1 MFDTLLGSY
10 VLGVPA
16 LARRNRLR
24 RSLYLGKS
32 PNYGDAPFLEVQAR
46 LTDLVPMHPLVLLI
60 VFAAGL
66 GFIAGLEAIFLWML
80 RAGPAMGRV
89 AALDLTVRGSLGT
102 WFASAV
108 LALAS
113 LVALVV
119 FSVRRYKL
127 DDYHGHYRVWLWA
140 SACWLLLSIDATA
153 NVHEAFG
160 ELMAW
165 ITGTRLFG
173 ESSIWWL
180 VVGGFLVGG
189 VGTRLLVDMRHCRI
203 SSAVLVASGACCA
216 GCIGFHFRLI
226 PTDQIEWL
234 PVDHAVKCVVLSRG
248 AFLGGS
254 FLVLMSMLLHA
265 RFVVLDAEGLLPR
278 RRYPRRGYV
287 SDLELALADQD
298 AVLGG
303 GGSVAVIPPR
313 RVSRPTV
320 VTPVVGPSVVT
331 QPVVTPVVTGG
342 STAGVSAITSAVP
355 LATPASQVGV
365 PVHRTLTKQE
375 KKVLRE
381 RLERAREE
389 RERRAG

>member
-1 MFDTLLGSY
+1 MFDSLLGSY

-16 LARRNRLR
+16 FAQRNRAR

-32 PNYGDAPFLEVQAR
+32 PNYGDAAFLEVQAR
-46 LTDLVPMHPLVLLI
+46 LTDLVPLHPLALLI

-66 GFIAGLEAIFLWML
+66 GFIAGLEGAYLWML
-80 RAGPAMGRV
+80 RAGPTMGRV
-89 AALDLTVRGSLGT
+89 TALDLTIRGSLGT

-140 SACWLLLSIDATA
+140 AACWLLLSVDATA

-189 VGTRLLVDMRHCRI
+189 VVTRLLVDMRHCRI
-203 SSAVLVASGACCA
+203 SSTVLVAGGACCA
-216 GCIGFHFRLI
+216 ACIGFHFRWI
-226 PTDQIEWL
+226 PTDQIQWL
-234 PVDHAVKCVVLSRG
+234 PVDHAMKCVLLSRG

-265 RFVVLDAEGLLPR
+265 RFVILDAEGLLPR
-278 RRYPRRGYV
+278 RRYPRRGY
-287 SDLELALADQD
+287 SRDLESALADQE

-303 GGSVAVIPPR
+303 VGSVAVIPQR
-313 RVSRPTV
+313 RMSRSTV
-320 VTPVVGPSVVT
+320 MTPVMGPSMMT
-331 QPVVTPVVTGG
+331 QPVMTPLMTNG
-342 STAGVSAITSAVP
+342 STAGMSAITSAMP
-355 LATPASQVGV
+355 LAAASGQVGL
-365 PVHRTLTKQE
+365 PVQRTLTKQE

>member
-1 MFDTLLGSY
+1 MYDTLLGSY

-16 LARRNRLR
+16 MTR
-24 RSLYLGKS
+24 RSRMRQSAYMGKS
-32 PNYGDAPFLEVQAR
+32 PNYGDATFLEVQAR
-46 LTDLVPMHPLVLLI
+46 LTDLVPMHPLALLI
-60 VFAAGL
+60 VFATGL
-66 GFIAGLEAIFLWML
+66 GFIAGLEGAYLWML
-80 RAGPAMGRV
+80 RAGPAIGR
-89 AALDLTVRGSLGT
+89 ASALDLTVRGSLGT
-102 WFASAV
+102 WFASAS

-140 SACWLLLSIDATA
+140 AACWLLLSIDATA

-160 ELMAW
+160 EMMSW

-173 ESSIWWL
+173 EASIWWL

-189 VGTRLLVDMRHCRI
+189 VVTRLLVDMRHCRV
-203 SSAVLVASGACCA
+203 SSPLLVASGACA
-216 GCIGFHFRLI
+216 AACIGFHFRLI
-226 PTDQIEWL
+226 PTHEIDWL
-234 PVDHAVKCVVLSRG
+234 PGDNALKCVLLSRG

-265 RFVVLDAEGLLPR
+265 RFVILDAEGLLPR
-278 RRYPRRGYV
+278 RRYPRRTYSR
-287 SDLELALADQD
+287 SDLEAMADQE

-303 GGSVAVIPPR
+303 VGPVTVLPSRRGSR
-313 RVSRPTV
+313 STV
-320 VTPVVGPSVVT
+320 MTPVVGQSMVT
-331 QPVVTPVVTGG
+331 QPVVTPVMTSG
-342 STAGVSAITSAVP
+342 STGMTTITSGMP
-355 LATPASQVGV
+355 LTTASGQVGV
-365 PVHRTLTKQE
+365 PVQRTLTKQE

-381 RLERAREE
+381 RLEKARED